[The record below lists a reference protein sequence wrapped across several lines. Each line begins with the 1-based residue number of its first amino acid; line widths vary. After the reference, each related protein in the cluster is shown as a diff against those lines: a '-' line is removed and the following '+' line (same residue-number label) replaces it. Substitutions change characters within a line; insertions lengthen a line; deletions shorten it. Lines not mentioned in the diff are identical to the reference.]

1 MFTQLYILIP
11 DTPQSRIWHFFISLI
26 LEIEFSSNLDF
37 RGDFPKAS
45 TGVEVL
51 ETSIF
56 SKKKVCSF
64 LTAVQRSTTYLRLP
78 SGDEGVAELRY

>member
-1 MFTQLYILIP
+1 MFTPLYILSQYALKVP
-11 DTPQSRIWHFFISLI
+11 NSVSLI

-78 SGDEGVAELRY
+78 SGDEVVAELRY